1 MFEIPLFP
9 LNTVLFPGTP
19 IHLHIFEERYKQM
32 INTCIEEKR
41 PFAVVLI
48 RNGMEALGPLAE
60 PFHIGCTAEIAQ
72 VQRLE
77 DDQMNLVAVGLER
90 IRILSFDS
98 LTQPYLIGK
107 ARPYPLTNP
116 DPAKVSDQASTLR
129 RQLEQLVAL
138 LSKAGG
144 SQLDLN
150 QLPRDGISLAF
161 LAAAVLQISPLQK
174 QELLSIERADKL
186 LDRLQLLYRRE
197 LTLMQAVMADVKS
210 LQAGGFSL
218 N

>member
-9 LNTVLFPGTP
+9 LNIVLFPGTP

-32 INTCIEEKR
+32 INTCLQDKS
-41 PFAVVLI
+41 PFGVVLI

-60 PFHIGCTAEIAQ
+60 PFRIGCTAEIAH

-77 DDQMNLVAVGLER
+77 DGRMNLVAVGQER

-98 LTQPYLIGK
+98 FTQPYLIGQV
-107 ARPYPLTNP
+107 RLYPLANP
-116 DPAKVSDQASTLR
+116 DLEGVAAQAILLR
-129 RQLEQLVAL
+129 RQLEQLVVL
-138 LSKAGG
+138 LSRAGG
-144 SQLDLN
+144 SQVDLN
-150 QLPRDGISLAF
+150 QLPQDGVSLAF

-186 LDRLQLLYRRE
+186 LDKLQHLYKRE
-197 LTLMQAVMADVKS
+197 LTLMQATLADVKS
-210 LQAGGFSL
+210 LQAGGFSR

>member
-32 INTCIEEKR
+32 INLCLQEQR
-41 PFAVVLI
+41 PFGVVLI

-60 PFHIGCTAEIAQ
+60 PFHIGCTAEIAH
-72 VQRLE
+72 VERLE
-77 DDQMNLVAVGLER
+77 DGRMNLVAVGQER
-90 IRILSFDS
+90 IRVLSFDNR
-98 LTQPYLIGK
+98 TQPYLLGK
-107 ARPYPLTNP
+107 VRAYPLTNP
-116 DPAKVSDQASTLR
+116 DPAGVAAHAVILR
-129 RQLEQLVAL
+129 RQFEQLVEL
-138 LSKAGG
+138 LSRAGS
-144 SQLDLN
+144 SQLDLS
-150 QLPRDGISLAF
+150 QLPQDGVSLAF

-174 QELLSIERADKL
+174 QELLSIERADIL

-197 LTLMQAVMADVKS
+197 LTLMQTVMSDVNS
-210 LQAGGFSL
+210 LQAGGFSR